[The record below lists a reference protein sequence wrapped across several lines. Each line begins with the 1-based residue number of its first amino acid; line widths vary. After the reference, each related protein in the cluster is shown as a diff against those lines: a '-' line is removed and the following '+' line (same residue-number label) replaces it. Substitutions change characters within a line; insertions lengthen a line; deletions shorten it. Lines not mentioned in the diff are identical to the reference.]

1 MSLINYIKAEHP
13 ETAKPEQWGVCLS
26 QQFVTEPDLRDYKC
40 RELLMPDNN
49 NRDVSWNIY
58 SMIENAKSLQ
68 RVAQELDKN
77 ISESSKADTVFFSGT
92 LFAAPILLSLATEI
106 ALKAWWCR
114 ERKKAPG
121 RIHDLL
127 GLFNGLEL
135 STQEM
140 LEARMRKVSP
150 YSIWAEQPVMQ
161 NLNSDLQEMLAAKME
176 PLRDVLA
183 SHKQAHTDHRYLY
196 EKCEFLVFQSGE
208 LDRALTVIIDAYDEK
223 WGASA

>member
-1 MSLINYIKAEHP
+1 MINYIKAEHP

-77 ISESSKADTVFFSGT
+77 ISESSKADTVLFSGT

-150 YSIWAEQPVMQ
+150 YSIWAEQPGMQ
-161 NLNSDLQEMLAAKME
+161 NHNSDLQEMLAAKME

-183 SHKQAHTDHRYLY
+183 SHKQAHTDYRYLY

>member
-77 ISESSKADTVFFSGT
+77 ISESSKADTVLFSGT

-150 YSIWAEQPVMQ
+150 YSIWVEQPGMQ
-161 NLNSDLQEMLAAKME
+161 NHNSDLQEMLAAKME

-183 SHKQAHTDHRYLY
+183 SHKQAHTDYRYLY